1 MGIAVSLPVH
11 PSRRLRWLQAG
22 LAASAVGAPLAGWP
36 PELPLNLS
44 PNQLLSLLLPW
55 LAPLMGLLALCHP
68 PRSLRNGKGFRIDIS
83 DNGAIRVA
91 VYLNHGLD
99 AAMQPAWLQPGA
111 VLWPW
116 LLVLPLRLADGRT
129 LRLLVLHDSVAPGAF
144 RPLSVACRA
153 CAARDL

>member
-1 MGIAVSLPVH
+1 MGIAVSLFVST
-11 PSRRLRWLQAG
+11 SRRLRRLQAG
-22 LAASAVGAPLAGWP
+22 LAVSAMAAPLAAWP
-36 PELPLNLS
+36 PGTPLA
-44 PNQLLSLLLPW
+44 W
-55 LAPLMGLLALCHP
+55 LAVLTGLLALCHP
-68 PRSLRNGKGFRIDIS
+68 PVPSRNGKGCRIDIS

-91 VYLNHGLD
+91 VYLNHSVP
-99 AAMQPAWLQPGA
+99 AAAPVVTPAILLPGA

-129 LRLLVLHDSVAPGAF
+129 VRLLVLPDSVAPGAF

>member
-1 MGIAVSLPVH
+1 MDIAVSLLVR

-22 LAASAVGAPLAGWP
+22 LAASALAVPLACWP
-36 PELPLNLS
+36 LEMPLA
-44 PNQLLSLLLPW
+44 W
-55 LAPLMGLLALCHP
+55 LAALTGLLALRHP
-68 PRSLRNGKGFRIDIS
+68 PLSSRNGKGFRIDIS
-83 DNGAIRVA
+83 ANGVFRVA
-91 VYLNHGLD
+91 VYLKHSLS
-99 AAMQPAWLQPGA
+99 AAMPAPQPAALQPGA

-129 LRLLVLHDSVAPGAF
+129 LRLLVLPDSVAPGAF